1 VAPVLAREPCFNRAA
16 SSSFPGVAETERHQ
30 TQPRPETCSLMP
42 ETLNVAVVD
51 YDAGNTL
58 SVTRAL
64 EKVGA
69 KVSLTPDPER
79 VLAADAVVLPGV
91 GAFGDCMRKLRER
104 GMDEACGEAFRTGKP
119 FLGVC
124 IALQVVFEGSEESPG
139 VEGLGLMPG
148 KVVRFGGNGLKIPH
162 IGWNEVSL
170 VRSHP
175 VLDALDGEAF
185 YFVHSYY
192 PEPEKV
198 GDLIGETEYGMRF
211 CSAAG
216 RENLVAV
223 QFHPEK
229 SSGAG
234 LRLYENF
241 LSWARA

>member
-1 VAPVLAREPCFNRAA
+1 MTSPMLDA
-16 SSSFPGVAETERHQ
+16 
-30 TQPRPETCSLMP
+30 M
-42 ETLNVAVVD
+42 NVAVVD

-69 KVSLTPDPER
+69 KVDLTPDPER

-91 GAFGDCMRKLRER
+91 GAFGDCIHKLRDR
-104 GMDEACGEAFRTGKP
+104 GMDVACREAFRSGKP

-124 IALQVVFEGSEESPG
+124 VALQVVFEASEESPG

-148 KVVRFGGNGLKIPH
+148 RVVRFGGDGLKVPH
-162 IGWNEVSL
+162 IGWNELSV
-170 VRSHP
+170 VRDHP
-175 VLDALDGEAF
+175 VLDGLDGEAF

-192 PEPEKV
+192 PEPEETE
-198 GDLIGETEYGMRF
+198 DLIGETDYGTRF

-216 RENLVAV
+216 RENLVAI

-229 SSGAG
+229 SSRAG
-234 LRLYENF
+234 LKLYENF
-241 LSWARA
+241 LRWAGSL

>member
-1 VAPVLAREPCFNRAA
+1 
-16 SSSFPGVAETERHQ
+16 
-30 TQPRPETCSLMP
+30 MK
-42 ETLNVAVVD
+42 VAVVD

-69 KVSLTPDPER
+69 RVDLTSDPGRVS
-79 VLAADAVVLPGV
+79 VADAVVLPGV

-104 GMDEACGEAFRTGKP
+104 GMDEACAEAFRVGKP

-124 IALQVVFEGSEESPG
+124 VALQVVFEASSESPG
-139 VEGLGLMPG
+139 VGGLGLMPG
-148 KVVRFGGNGLKIPH
+148 EVVRFGVDGLKVPH
-162 IGWNEVSL
+162 MGWNELSL
-170 VRSHP
+170 VRDHP
-175 VLDALDGEAF
+175 VLAGLDGEAF

-192 PEPEKV
+192 PEPEQTQ
-198 GDLIGETEYGMRF
+198 DLIGETEYGTRF

-234 LRLYENF
+234 LKLYENF
-241 LSWARA
+241 LSWAGV

>member
-1 VAPVLAREPCFNRAA
+1 
-16 SSSFPGVAETERHQ
+16 
-30 TQPRPETCSLMP
+30 MP
-42 ETLNVAVVD
+42 EALQVAVVD

-69 KVSLTPDPER
+69 SVDLTPDPER
-79 VLAADAVVLPGV
+79 MLAADAVVLPGV
-91 GAFGDCMRKLRER
+91 GAFGDCVRKLRER
-104 GMDEACGEAFRTGKP
+104 GMDAACLEAFRSGKP

-124 IALQVVFEGSEESPG
+124 VALQVVFEASEESPG

-148 KVVRFGGNGLKIPH
+148 DVVRFEGEDLKVPH
-162 IGWNEVSL
+162 IGWNELSV
-170 VRSHP
+170 VRDHP
-175 VLDALDGEAF
+175 VLEGLDGEAF

-192 PEPEKV
+192 PEPADA
-198 GDLIGETEYGMRF
+198 GDLIGETEYGSRF

-229 SSGAG
+229 SSLAG
-234 LRLYENF
+234 LKLYENF
-241 LSWARA
+241 LSWARGA

>member
-1 VAPVLAREPCFNRAA
+1 MPV
-16 SSSFPGVAETERHQ
+16 
-30 TQPRPETCSLMP
+30 
-42 ETLNVAVVD
+42 TLHVAVVD

-69 KVSLTPDPER
+69 RVDLTPHPDR

-104 GMDEACGEAFRTGKP
+104 GMDEACREVFRAGKP

-124 IALQVVFEGSEESPG
+124 VALQVVFEGSEESPG
-139 VEGLGLMPG
+139 IEGLGLMPG
-148 KVVRFGGNGLKIPH
+148 RVVRFGGDGLKVPH
-162 IGWNEVSL
+162 IGWNELSL
-170 VRSHP
+170 VRRHP
-175 VLDALDGEAF
+175 ILDGLDGEAF

-192 PEPEKV
+192 PEPEEAR
-198 GDLIGETEYGMRF
+198 DLVGETEYGGWF

-234 LRLYENF
+234 LTLYENF

>member
-1 VAPVLAREPCFNRAA
+1 MLTSLSVAI
-16 SSSFPGVAETERHQ
+16 
-30 TQPRPETCSLMP
+30 
-42 ETLNVAVVD
+42 VD

-58 SVTRAL
+58 SVMRAL

-69 KVSLTPDPER
+69 RVNLTPDPER

-91 GAFGDCMRKLRER
+91 GAFGDCMGKLRER
-104 GMDEACGEAFRTGKP
+104 GMDEACGEAFRAGKP

-124 IALQVVFEGSEESPG
+124 VALQVVFEGSAESPG
-139 VEGLGLMPG
+139 VEGLGFLPG
-148 KVVRFGGNGLKIPH
+148 RVVKFGGDGLKVPH
-162 IGWNEVSL
+162 IGWNELSL
-170 VRSHP
+170 VRGHP
-175 VLDALDGEAF
+175 VLDGLDGEAF

-192 PEPEKV
+192 PEPEEV
-198 GDLIGETEYGMRF
+198 GDLVGETEYGARF

-229 SSGAG
+229 SSRAG

-241 LSWARA
+241 LSWARSGG

>member
-1 VAPVLAREPCFNRAA
+1 VLT
-16 SSSFPGVAETERHQ
+16 S
-30 TQPRPETCSLMP
+30 
-42 ETLNVAVVD
+42 LNVAVVD

-64 EKVGA
+64 AKVGA
-69 KVSLTPDPER
+69 KVDLTPDPER
-79 VLAADAVVLPGV
+79 VLGADAVVLPGV

-104 GMDEACGEAFRTGKP
+104 GMDEACREAFRSGKP

-124 IALQVVFEGSEESPG
+124 VALQVVFEASSESPG

-148 KVVRFGGNGLKIPH
+148 EVVRFVTDGLKVPH
-162 IGWNEVSL
+162 IGWNELSL
-170 VRSHP
+170 VREHP
-175 VLDALDGEAF
+175 VLDGLDGEAF
-185 YFVHSYY
+185 YFVHSYF
-192 PEPEKV
+192 PEPEEV
-198 GDLIGETEYGMRF
+198 QDLIGETEYGTRF

-234 LRLYENF
+234 LKLYENF
-241 LSWARA
+241 LSWAGA